1 MKKEVIESEQHVSTT
16 TKTLHEEEE
25 TEKYDKIFEK
35 RNELNVFLE
44 EGEKSLP
51 IQKKS
56 FLKII
61 EVMPT
66 KKELSTNYV
75 SFSAI
80 STTEIEER
88 TEMLKKKK
96 SKLIEKEAF
105 FKIKIPKS
113 HPMKLT
119 FKPDNNEF
127 DLFKE
132 FFNVR
137 ENQKKLPPVNE
148 DVNLPE
154 EEKQPK
160 LKEKKVLKQKK
171 ETTSEKKPEEKKPEE
186 KKNRRKKTR

>member
-1 MKKEVIESEQHVSTT
+1 MEKKVENVTT
-16 TKTLHEEEE
+16 TTTTVHGEEE

-35 RNELNVFLE
+35 RNELSVFLE
-44 EGEKSLP
+44 DGEKSLP

-56 FLKII
+56 FMKII
-61 EVMPT
+61 EVMPK
-66 KKELSTNYV
+66 KKEISTNYV

-88 TEMLKKKK
+88 TEMIKKKK
-96 SKLIEKEAF
+96 SKAIDKESF

-113 HPMKLT
+113 QPMKLT
-119 FKPDNNEF
+119 FKPYINEF

-148 DVNLPE
+148 EVNVP
-154 EEKQPK
+154 
-160 LKEKKVLKQKK
+160 
-171 ETTSEKKPEEKKPEE
+171 
-186 KKNRRKKTR
+186 